1 MCGRF
6 AYYSAHEAMAQLFGL
21 GPDTPQIEPRW
32 NIAPTQYVPVVRA
45 DSAGLRKL
53 SMLYWGLVPH
63 WAKEKSIG
71 ARMINA
77 RAETLTEKPS
87 FRVALRRRR
96 CLVVASGYYEWQALA
111 GGKQPW
117 FIHASDDSPLA
128 FAGLWESWSESPQ
141 HEPLESCTII
151 TTEAQGSLA
160 RLHHRVPV
168 VLAPD
173 AFTRWLDPSLQKDE
187 AVVDLLHAPAEGAL
201 SAWPVSKRVN
211 NARNE
216 GPELVQPIEL
226 PPASSTGG

>member
-6 AYYSAHEAMAQLFGL
+6 AYFSAHEAMLQLFGL
-21 GPDTPQIEPRW
+21 DAGTPAIEPHW
-32 NIAPTQYVPVVRA
+32 NIAPTQFVPVVRA
-45 DSAGLRKL
+45 DSAGLRRL
-53 SMLYWGLVPH
+53 SMLYWGLIPH

-117 FIHASDDSPLA
+117 FIHAADAAPLA

-151 TTEAQGSLA
+151 TTEAQGRLA

-168 VLAPD
+168 VLPEG
-173 AFTRWLDPSLQKDE
+173 AFTRWLDPALQKDE
-187 AVVDLLHAPAEGAL
+187 AVADLLRAPLDGQLLAY
-201 SAWPVSKRVN
+201 PVSKRVN
-211 NARNE
+211 NARND
-216 GPELVQPIEL
+216 GLELVEPVEL
-226 PPASSTGG
+226 PPASGAGG